1 MTLWQQKWVAP
12 RAGLSHRRA
21 TVPLR
26 HRPSSVLR
34 VARARQGTGA
44 HRGRRPPVKK
54 AAYRIAA
61 KLRLIDAAR
70 LTRPYIYY

>member
-1 MTLWQQKWVAP
+1 M
-12 RAGLSHRRA
+12 
-21 TVPLR
+21 
-26 HRPSSVLR
+26 
-34 VARARQGTGA
+34 
-44 HRGRRPPVKK
+44 KK